1 MYNVYSQVKTTKEL
15 WETLEKKYKTENAS
29 MKKFIVGRFLDY
41 KMVDSKTVISQ
52 VQELQI
58 ILHELHA
65 EKMELS
71 ESFQVAAI
79 VEKLPPSWKDFKNY
93 LKHKRKKMGL
103 EDLIVRLKIEE
114 DNHVFEKKVGKH
126 PMESKA
132 NLVEPKANKKRKHFG
147 EGPSQGKNKY
157 KKFVG
162 KCYICNKQGHRAKDC
177 RLKGQS
183 NENKTQVTE
192 EEELA
197 NMLSALVLF
206 EANMVDNPNEWWVD
220 TSATRHVCGE
230 RNMFSTYV
238 PVNGRNLIMGN
249 FATSR
254 VVRIGKVVL
263 KITSR
268 KELVLIYVLH
278 VPDICKNLISSSML
292 SENGFKLVFE
302 SDKFVL
308 MKNGMYVGKEYM
320 TNVPFK
326 MNVMTVKLDFNNN
339 KASTSVYLIESFT
352 LWHDRLGH
360 VNNKTLKRLINM
372 NLLPFFS
379 IDFKH
384 KCEVCVEAKMAK
396 PPFHSIQRNT
406 EPLDLIHSDICDLK
420 FIQTRGGKRY
430 FITFIDDYTRYFYVY
445 LLRSKDEALMCLNT
459 TRRRL
464 KINLAERLRQ

>member
-1 MYNVYSQVKTTKEL
+1 
-15 WETLEKKYKTENAS
+15 
-29 MKKFIVGRFLDY
+29 
-41 KMVDSKTVISQ
+41 
-52 VQELQI
+52 
-58 ILHELHA
+58 
-65 EKMELS
+65 
-71 ESFQVAAI
+71 
-79 VEKLPPSWKDFKNY
+79 
-93 LKHKRKKMGL
+93 
-103 EDLIVRLKIEE
+103 
-114 DNHVFEKKVGKH
+114 
-126 PMESKA
+126 MESKA

-254 VVRIGKVVL
+254 VVGIGKVVL

-302 SDKFVL
+302 SDKFVF
-308 MKNGMYVGKEYM
+308 MKNGMYVGKGYM
-320 TNVPFK
+320 TNGLFK
-326 MNVMTVKLDFNNN
+326 MNVMIVKRDFNNN
-339 KASTSVYLIESFT
+339 KASTAVYLIESFT
-352 LWHDRLGH
+352 LWHDR
-360 VNNKTLKRLINM
+360 
-372 NLLPFFS
+372 
-379 IDFKH
+379 
-384 KCEVCVEAKMAK
+384 
-396 PPFHSIQRNT
+396 
-406 EPLDLIHSDICDLK
+406 
-420 FIQTRGGKRY
+420 
-430 FITFIDDYTRYFYVY
+430 
-445 LLRSKDEALMCLNT
+445 SKDEALDVFKHYKNEVENQLSRKIKAIRSDRGGEYEAPFGEFCSEHGIIHQT
-459 TRRRL
+459 TTPYSPQSNGVVSARTVH
-464 KINLAERLRQ
+464 